1 MPPPYIQSDYWQP
14 PSPNATAGG
23 GSLNGTTTDR
33 NGLTGSAR
41 LLQDIYQ
48 LDQYAFTTDQRK
60 LQLTKTLSLA
70 TLAPAEFQRFRETG
84 VMTFATPM
92 RLFDADFPGHYLQ
105 QIKQV
110 RTTVIALI
118 PPNQGIHASLS
129 STGISRVVVG
139 GNSFQGV
146 VIRRDPETVALS
158 SPMNA
163 TGVFELNAQST
174 LLNPFEDIGV
184 DMTWEFSMP
193 KAVNLFDYS
202 TIADVLISID
212 YTALNSPTYRQQ
224 VVRQLNR
231 TWSADLPYSFRQQF
245 ADQWYDLNNP
255 NQSATPMAVSFTTL
269 PNDFPPNLTNL
280 RIQQVVLYFARADGQ
295 QFEIPVTSLFFTP
308 QNGRGRIGG
317 SATSINGVISTRR
330 GNANSWLAM
339 IGKLPAG
346 TWELTLPNTTE
357 IRNQGFTVF

>member
-1 MPPPYIQSDYWQP
+1 
-14 PSPNATAGG
+14 
-23 GSLNGTTTDR
+23 
-33 NGLTGSAR
+33 
-41 LLQDIYQ
+41 
-48 LDQYAFTTDQRK
+48 
-60 LQLTKTLSLA
+60 LTKTISLS

-84 VMTFATPM
+84 VMIFATPM
-92 RLFDADFPGHYLQ
+92 RLFDADFPGHYLR

-129 STGISRVVVG
+129 STGVSRVVVG
-139 GNSFQGV
+139 GNSFQTMV
-146 VIRRDPETVALS
+146 MRRDPETVALS

-163 TGVFELNAQST
+163 TGVFDLTAQPA

-193 KAVNLFDYS
+193 KAANLFDYS

-212 YTALNSPTYRQQ
+212 YTALDSSIYRQQ
-224 VVRQLNR
+224 VVRQLDR

-255 NQSATPMAVSFTTL
+255 DQSATPMSVSFTTL
-269 PNDFPPNLTNL
+269 ATDFPPNLANL
-280 RIQQVVLYFARADGQ
+280 KIQQVVLYFARAGGQ
-295 QFEIPVTSLFFTP
+295 QFEVQVTSLFFTP
-308 QNGRGRIGG
+308 QNGRGHVGG
-317 SATSINGVISTRR
+317 SATSIDGVISTRR
-330 GNANSWLAM
+330 GNADSWLSM
-339 IGKLPAG
+339 IGKPSAG

-357 IRNQGFTVF
+357 IRNHLQNEEITDILFVITYQGATPSWPG